1 MYPSDASPPNTTLT
15 CAAHG
20 GGCFKQGCAK
30 KKNKR
35 HLKIISYVIISKGEE
50 EEECDENII
59 VYRYNA
65 T

>member
-1 MYPSDASPPNTTLT
+1 MEVGVSN
-15 CAAHG
+15 G
-20 GGCFKQGCAK
+20 VVQ

>member
-1 MYPSDASPPNTTLT
+1 MEVGVSNRVVQ
-15 CAAHG
+15 
-20 GGCFKQGCAK
+20 KIK
-30 KKNKR
+30 KR